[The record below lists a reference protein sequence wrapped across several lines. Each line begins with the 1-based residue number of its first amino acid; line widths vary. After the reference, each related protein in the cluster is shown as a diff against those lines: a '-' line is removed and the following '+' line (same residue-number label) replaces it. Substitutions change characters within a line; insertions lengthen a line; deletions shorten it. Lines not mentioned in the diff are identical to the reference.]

1 MRKIELT
8 MNEQTKYEMVKQFV
22 DNGERNIKRL
32 SIKLNCSLKTAYN
45 YVAKYKANG
54 KEAFS
59 HGNHKHKPITTID
72 ESICNKI
79 IELYTKISTET
90 NVNFRHFCL
99 ILERDYD
106 INVSYTFLHK
116 LLSSRSFYSP
126 KCKKATRS
134 KRNKLIKQK
143 LNENKKID

>member
-22 DNGERNIKRL
+22 DNGERNIKQL

-45 YVAKYKANG
+45 YVAKYKVNG

-59 HGNHKHKPITTID
+59 HGNHKHKPTTTINA
-72 ESICNKI
+72 SICSKI
-79 IELYTKISTET
+79 IEIYLEISIDT

-106 INVSYTFLHK
+106 IKVSYTFLHK
-116 LLSSRSFYSP
+116 LLYS
-126 KCKKATRS
+126 
-134 KRNKLIKQK
+134 
-143 LNENKKID
+143 

>member
-45 YVAKYKANG
+45 YVAKYKATG

-59 HGNHKHKPITTID
+59 HGNHKHKPTTTID
-72 ESICNKI
+72 GSISNKI
-79 IELYTKISTET
+79 IEIYSKISIDT
-90 NVNFRHFCL
+90 NVNFRHFRL
-99 ILERDYD
+99 ILERDYN
-106 INVSYTFLHK
+106 IKVSYTF
-116 LLSSRSFYSP
+116 FEIT
-126 KCKKATRS
+126 CFVV
-134 KRNKLIKQK
+134 
-143 LNENKKID
+143 

>member
-59 HGNHKHKPITTID
+59 HGNHKHKPTTTID
-72 ESICNKI
+72 ESISNKI
-79 IELYTKISTET
+79 IEIYTMISADT
-90 NVNFRHFCL
+90 NVNFRHFRL
-99 ILERDYD
+99 ILERFY
-106 INVSYTFLHK
+106 K
-116 LLSSRSFYSP
+116 LFTTTLRAGLCFPKRLTNTLKSS
-126 KCKKATRS
+126 
-134 KRNKLIKQK
+134 
-143 LNENKKID
+143 LNSLEVWFTWAK